1 MRCVTPAKDAP
12 APLDARRPE
21 RTDGRPAPELRATAT
36 APVSASHDALGGSP
50 LDPRLT
56 FASFVIGRSNTL
68 AHAAA
73 RQVAEGRRG
82 DRVMFNPLY
91 IHAGVGLGKT
101 HLLQAVTWAG
111 NSGSE
116 RKVLYL
122 TAEKFMYGFV
132 AALKTQTALAF
143 KEALRGIDVLVID
156 DLQFLQGKSTQAE
169 FCHTL
174 NALIDAGR
182 QVVIAADRP
191 PSDLESL
198 DDRVRSRLAGGLVVE
213 MGSLGEELRLG
224 ILKSRVA
231 AARAHHATFDVPA
244 PVLDYLA
251 RTITHNGRDLE
262 GAVNRLL
269 AHSKLNAQP
278 VTLEMAEREVR
289 DLIRP
294 QEPKR
299 IKIEDIQ
306 RVVAR
311 QYNVSRSDL
320 LSSRRTANVVRPRQ
334 VAMYLAKTLTLRSLP
349 EIGRRFGGRDHT
361 TVLHAVR
368 KIEALVAKDVALV
381 RRGRSRSSASCRS
394 NARTGSSPPCG
405 TGWPVAAAAD
415 RGAAGHFC
423 RKRGERPRRF
433 PCAGGHP
440 RHLAVPPRVWSNP
453 ASIRLFGFQMPRR
466 CLSGRPAFPSLGSGG
481 YCNEGHGR
489 TRATAEIAGP
499 RPSRGRAPQHHSDP
513 RQRAVPRRKR
523 PAVAESHRPRPRGDR
538 NAGGGNR
545 DRRLDHRAGAH
556 VLRHR
561 AQTARRLA
569 DRAGRRRRPRGAG
582 DPRRPLA
589 LHAADPAGKRFP
601 GSRRRRHDAFVH
613 AGRRRPEAADRPH
626 AVRDLDRRDALL
638 PQRHLSA
645 RAGTRQGR
653 DPARGRDRRPS
664 AGAGRSAVAEGRGRH
679 AGRDR
684 AAQDRRRSAA
694 ADRGQ

>member
-1 MRCVTPAKDAP
+1 MTNTEQEQERWSRVKGRLRTSVGEDVYTSWFARMDLEGVQRESARLSVPTTFLKSWIQAHYADRVLTCFQAEMPEVHRIELSVRTAMRCAIPAKEALAP
-12 APLDARRPE
+12 SDQRRTE
-21 RTDGRPAPELRATAT
+21 RSDGRTERSELRATAI

-56 FASFVIGRSNTL
+56 FGSFVVGRSNTL

-82 DRVMFNPLY
+82 DAVMFNPLY

-191 PSDLESL
+191 PADLESL
-198 DDRVRSRLAGGLVVE
+198 DDRVRSRLGSGLVVE

-231 AARAHHATFDVPA
+231 AARAHHASFDVPA

-251 RTITHNGRDLE
+251 KAITHNGRDLE
-262 GAVNRLL
+262 GAINRLL

-368 KIEALVAKDVALV
+368 KIEALVAKDTALSEEV
-381 RRGRSRSSASCRS
+381 ESL
-394 NARTGSSPPCG
+394 
-405 TGWPVAAAAD
+405 
-415 RGAAGHFC
+415 
-423 RKRGERPRRF
+423 KRQLQE
-433 PCAGGHP
+433 
-440 RHLAVPPRVWSNP
+440 
-453 ASIRLFGFQMPRR
+453 
-466 CLSGRPAFPSLGSGG
+466 
-481 YCNEGHGR
+481 
-489 TRATAEIAGP
+489 
-499 RPSRGRAPQHHSDP
+499 
-513 RQRAVPRRKR
+513 
-523 PAVAESHRPRPRGDR
+523 
-538 NAGGGNR
+538 
-545 DRRLDHRAGAH
+545 
-556 VLRHR
+556 
-561 AQTARRLA
+561 
-569 DRAGRRRRPRGAG
+569 
-582 DPRRPLA
+582 
-589 LHAADPAGKRFP
+589 
-601 GSRRRRHDAFVH
+601 
-613 AGRRRPEAADRPH
+613 
-626 AVRDLDRRDALL
+626 
-638 PQRHLSA
+638 
-645 RAGTRQGR
+645 
-653 DPARGRDRRPS
+653 
-664 AGAGRSAVAEGRGRH
+664 
-679 AGRDR
+679 
-684 AAQDRRRSAA
+684 
-694 ADRGQ
+694 